1 MVVVPLAAKLIIL
14 RITLGK
20 KLKVA
25 VDDVNVPVC
34 NILP

>member
-1 MVVVPLAAKLIIL
+1 MVIVPLAVKEIIL

-25 VDDVNVPVC
+25 VDDVNVPV
-34 NILP
+34 